1 MTGGASAGSPGLRG
15 IVVLGMDPDGPRV
28 GKLLVFAMTGE
39 TKIVVVIGLGQL
51 GWTWPSMRIVT
62 IEAQDPCIEM
72 TALLKI
78 EPLLVM
84 GFGMGLRISPDSRL
98 KLVIIG

>member
-1 MTGGASAGSPGLRG
+1 
-15 IVVLGMDPDGPRV
+15 MDPDGPRV

-62 IEAQDPCIEM
+62 IEAQDPGIEM
-72 TALLKI
+72 TTFLKV
-78 EPLLVM
+78 EPLLVV
-84 GFGMGLRISPDSRL
+84 GFRMRLWISPASGF